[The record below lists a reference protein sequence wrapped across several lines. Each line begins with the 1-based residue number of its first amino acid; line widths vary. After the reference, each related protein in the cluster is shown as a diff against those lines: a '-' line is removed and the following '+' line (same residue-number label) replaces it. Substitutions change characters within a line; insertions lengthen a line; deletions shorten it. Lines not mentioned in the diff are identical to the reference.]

1 MNLIKKLPLL
11 IPLIVNTPDI
21 QAKGH
26 NDFSPQKEII
36 SSTQDALGATLKNS
50 HTQTYLFSQDNK
62 DTIINLNDHTSII
75 HTKLSQMLTSFW
87 KEKWLSII
95 RKHTLQEIN
104 ILRNPGKPLKL
115 NGKLNICA
123 QNYADTMAQNIFI
136 SHIYQGKNVENRAWE
151 AWYNTQY
158 IAENISREY
167 PTIEAFM
174 ISFKNSPVH
183 RKNMENQAYTDVG
196 IGIGMSKKWT
206 PYIVLVFWK
215 ERKQ

>member
-75 HTKLSQMLTSFW
+75 HTKLSQMLTSF
-87 KEKWLSII
+87 
-95 RKHTLQEIN
+95 
-104 ILRNPGKPLKL
+104 
-115 NGKLNICA
+115 
-123 QNYADTMAQNIFI
+123 
-136 SHIYQGKNVENRAWE
+136 
-151 AWYNTQY
+151 
-158 IAENISREY
+158 
-167 PTIEAFM
+167 
-174 ISFKNSPVH
+174 
-183 RKNMENQAYTDVG
+183 
-196 IGIGMSKKWT
+196 
-206 PYIVLVFWK
+206 
-215 ERKQ
+215 